1 MSLLRTSIVG
11 GLSLLPFT
19 GFALENLNSLDC
31 VIEPFE
37 TVEASSQVRGILEE
51 VYVTRGDL
59 VEKGQIIAKLVSGVE
74 ESSVNLARARA
85 NTNIDILAKH
95 ARFEL
100 AKRTY
105 DRTLELAKKNLIS
118 TAEKD
123 EAETAV
129 SVAEFDE
136 KKSYFDKKLA
146 RLELEQSIEVLN
158 LRSLKSPING
168 VVAKRYKNPGEY
180 VEEDPVVKLVQNDP
194 LRVEVIAPLSMFGQ
208 IKKGQKAIVKPE
220 MPIGGEYVAEVLIV
234 DQIIDPSSA
243 TFGIRLELN
252 NPEYLIPSG
261 LQCAIEFIE
270 EESE

>member
-1 MSLLRTSIVG
+1 MGSFRTSILGVF
-11 GLSLLPFT
+11 LFFPLTSL
-19 GFALENLNSLDC
+19 ALDSLNSLDC

-37 TVEASSQVRGILEE
+37 SVEVSSQVRGILEE
-51 VYVTRGDL
+51 VYVNRGDI

-85 NTNIDILAKH
+85 QTNIDILARH
-95 ARFEL
+95 ARYEL

-105 DRTLELAKKNLIS
+105 DRTLGLYKKNLIS
-118 TAEKD
+118 TSEKD

-136 KKSYFDKKLA
+136 KNSYFDKKLA
-146 RLELEQSIEVLN
+146 RLELDHAIELLK

-168 VVAKRYKNPGEY
+168 IVAKRYKNSGEY
-180 VEEDPVVKLVQNDP
+180 VEEDPVIKLVQNDP
-194 LRVEVIAPLSMFGQ
+194 LRVEVIAPLSLFGQ
-208 IKKGQKAIVKPE
+208 IKKGQKAIVRPE
-220 MPIGGEYVAEVLIV
+220 MPIGGEYVAEVVIV

-243 TFGIRLELN
+243 TFGIRLELS

-261 LQCAIEFIE
+261 LQCAIEFMKDKV
-270 EESE
+270 